1 VSVQPPQ
8 RSAEPSSGRPFGRAL
23 PVGRFFGVPL
33 YFAPSWLLIAAL
45 ITASYAGVI
54 YDTVSGIGRA
64 TSYLIAFC
72 YAVLLALCVL
82 AHELGHTAVSLVR
95 GTPVRRVVIFLLGGV
110 SELDEDID
118 RAGDEFLIA
127 AAGPL
132 VSAAIAGAAAIGHL
146 FLTPNSI
153 GWVLLVLLM
162 WSNVVVAAFN
172 LLPGLPLDGG
182 RLLRAAV
189 WKLARSKLT
198 GTRVAAWAGR
208 VIAVLV
214 AAAAVLLNG
223 ENRQVGTGLLGIAL
237 AAFIWIGATQS
248 LRLGELAER
257 VPSLSARQLLRP
269 GLFVPGD
276 MSVAEALR
284 RTWESN
290 ARGLL
295 IVDSAD
301 RPRAIVDELRIR
313 AVPFERRAWVS
324 VSEVARPL
332 EPGLILPADLTG
344 EQLMSAIRA
353 TPSREYLVV
362 EPDGTPAGILS
373 ATDLAARLSGPIR
386 QPTAEPAA

>member
-1 VSVQPPQ
+1 
-8 RSAEPSSGRPFGRAL
+8 
-23 PVGRFFGVPL
+23 VGRFFGVPL
-33 YFAPSWLLIAAL
+33 YFAPSWVLIAAL
-45 ITASYAGVI
+45 ITASYAGII
-54 YDTVSGIGRA
+54 YDTVNGISRGL
-64 TSYLIAFC
+64 SYLIAFG

-82 AHELGHTAVSLVR
+82 AHELGHTAVSLAR

-127 AAGPL
+127 VAGPL
-132 VSAAIAGAAAIGHL
+132 VSAAIAGAAAIGHM
-146 FLTPNSI
+146 FLPPDSV

-162 WSNVVVAAFN
+162 WSNIVVAAFN

-208 VIAVLV
+208 GIAVLV

-223 ENRQVGTGLLGIAL
+223 EDRQVGTGLLGIAL

-257 VPSLSARQLLRP
+257 VPGLTARALLRP
-269 GLFVPGD
+269 GLFVPAD

-284 RTWESN
+284 RTWESH
-290 ARGLL
+290 ARGLV

-301 RPRAIVDELRIR
+301 RPRAIVDEFRIR

-324 VSEVARPL
+324 VSDVARPL
-332 EPGLILPADLTG
+332 EPGMILPADLSG

-353 TPSREYLVV
+353 TPAREYLVV
-362 EPDGTPAGILS
+362 EPDGSPAGILS
-373 ATDLAARLSGPIR
+373 ATDLAARLSGQVR
-386 QPTAEPAA
+386 QPTAHSAV

>member
-1 VSVQPPQ
+1 
-8 RSAEPSSGRPFGRAL
+8 
-23 PVGRFFGVPL
+23 
-33 YFAPSWLLIAAL
+33 
-45 ITASYAGVI
+45 
-54 YDTVSGIGRA
+54 
-64 TSYLIAFC
+64 
-72 YAVLLALCVL
+72 
-82 AHELGHTAVSLVR
+82 
-95 GTPVRRVVIFLLGGV
+95 
-110 SELDEDID
+110 
-118 RAGDEFLIA
+118 
-127 AAGPL
+127 
-132 VSAAIAGAAAIGHL
+132 
-146 FLTPNSI
+146 
-153 GWVLLVLLM
+153 VLLM

-269 GLFVPGD
+269 GLFVPAD

-332 EPGLILPADLTG
+332 EPGLILPAELTG

-386 QPTAEPAA
+386 QRTAEPAA